1 MRLSAGI
8 YTMRTREEKKQLPLS
23 FLVKSIGFKKL
34 KDQSRMMFVIKRK
47 GKLPKLDKL
56 RK

>member
-1 MRLSAGI
+1 MRPSAAI
-8 YTMRTREEKKQLPLS
+8 YTMCTREEKKQLPLS

-34 KDQSRMMFVIKRK
+34 EDQSRMMFVIKRK